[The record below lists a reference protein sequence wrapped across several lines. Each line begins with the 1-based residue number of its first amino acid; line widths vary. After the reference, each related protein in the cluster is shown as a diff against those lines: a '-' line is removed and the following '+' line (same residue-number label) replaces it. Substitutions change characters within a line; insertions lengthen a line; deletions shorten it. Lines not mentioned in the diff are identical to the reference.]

1 MTRLPRALS
10 FRQDEARRSLRKW
23 PGELA
28 GPRTRSMAHVLVVD
42 DDVPVTR
49 SIARVLARRGHEV
62 RVAHSGSEALG
73 MLAGVEV
80 LLTDARMPGMSGVEL
95 VGRARVLRPGLPCCI
110 MSGDGEAGHA
120 DSNGVDAEISKPFDQ
135 GALVE
140 MVESLATGTRT
151 APATPR
157 K

>member
-1 MTRLPRALS
+1 
-10 FRQDEARRSLRKW
+10 
-23 PGELA
+23 
-28 GPRTRSMAHVLVVD
+28 MAQVLVVD

-80 LLTDARMPGMSGVEL
+80 LLTDVRMPGMSGVEL
-95 VGRARVLRPGLPCCI
+95 VGRARVLRPGLRCCI
-110 MSGDGEAGHA
+110 MSGDGEAGSA
-120 DSNGVDAEISKPFDQ
+120 ESNCIDAEISKPFDQ

-140 MVESLATGTRT
+140 VVERLATGTRT
-151 APATPR
+151 SPGPPR

>member
-1 MTRLPRALS
+1 
-10 FRQDEARRSLRKW
+10 
-23 PGELA
+23 
-28 GPRTRSMAHVLVVD
+28 
-42 DDVPVTR
+42 
-49 SIARVLARRGHEV
+49 
-62 RVAHSGSEALG
+62 
-73 MLAGVEV
+73 
-80 LLTDARMPGMSGVEL
+80 
-95 VGRARVLRPGLPCCI
+95 